1 MNRIVYTKIAGKNYP
16 MSFSLGAAKKIA
28 EKFGS
33 TQKAMEKMKKAG
45 GNEIDIL
52 IDMLALLISQ
62 GCAYKN
68 YFEADIPAPDDA
80 PVINGK
86 WTPLPR
92 EVIEIAIDVT
102 EVEEIVDKIS
112 ECINTGSKKEVEAK
126 QTGKTRKPLKCKIA

>member
-68 YFEADIPAPDDA
+68 YFETDIPAPDDA
-80 PVINGK
+80 PVIDGK

-92 EVIEIAIDVT
+92 EAIEIAIDVT
-102 EVEEIVDKIS
+102 DVEEIVDKIS
-112 ECINTGSKKEVEAK
+112 ECINTGSRKEVEAK
-126 QTGKTRKPLKCKIA
+126 QTGKNAGAAQV

>member
-52 IDMLALLISQ
+52 IDMLAL
-62 GCAYKN
+62 
-68 YFEADIPAPDDA
+68 
-80 PVINGK
+80 
-86 WTPLPR
+86 
-92 EVIEIAIDVT
+92 
-102 EVEEIVDKIS
+102 
-112 ECINTGSKKEVEAK
+112 
-126 QTGKTRKPLKCKIA
+126 

>member
-68 YFEADIPAPDDA
+68 YFESDIPAPDDA
-80 PVINGK
+80 PVIDGK

-102 EVEEIVDKIS
+102 EVEEIVNKIS
-112 ECINTGSKKEVEAK
+112 ECINIGSKKEVEAK
-126 QTGKTRKPLKCKIA
+126 QTGKNAEATQV

>member
-16 MSFSLGAAKKIA
+16 MSFSLGAAKKIG
-28 EKFGS
+28 EKFGT

-68 YFEADIPAPDDA
+68 YFEADIPAPNDA
-80 PVINGK
+80 PLIDGK

-92 EVIEIAIDVT
+92 EDIENAIVVT
-102 EVEEIVDKIS
+102 AEEVVVQKIS
-112 ECINTGSKKEVEAK
+112 ESIT
-126 QTGKTRKPLKCKIA
+126 I

>member
-1 MNRIVYTKIAGKNYP
+1 MNRIVYVKIAGKNYP

-68 YFEADIPAPDDA
+68 YFEADIPAPGDA
-80 PVINGK
+80 PVIDGK
-86 WTPLPR
+86 WKPLPR

-102 EVEEIVDKIS
+102 DVEEIVDKIS

-126 QTGKTRKPLKCKIA
+126 QTGKNVEAAQV

>member
-1 MNRIVYTKIAGKNYP
+1 

-112 ECINTGSKKEVEAK
+112 ECINNGSKKEVEAK
-126 QTGKTRKPLKCKIA
+126 QTGKNVEAAQV

>member
-33 TQKAMEKMKKAG
+33 TQKAMDKMKKAG

-80 PVINGK
+80 PLIDGK

-126 QTGKTRKPLKCKIA
+126 QTGKNAEAAQV